1 MLTKGLESWHKFDNR
16 VEGIIGFNIV
26 EKFMTT
32 SLKMTFDA
40 LKEILPVKEE
50 IVSIAGIT
58 LHYIFL

>member
-1 MLTKGLESWHKFDNR
+1 M
-16 VEGIIGFNIV
+16 EGIIGFNIV
-26 EKFMTT
+26 EKFMTI
-32 SLKMTFDA
+32 SLKMTYDA